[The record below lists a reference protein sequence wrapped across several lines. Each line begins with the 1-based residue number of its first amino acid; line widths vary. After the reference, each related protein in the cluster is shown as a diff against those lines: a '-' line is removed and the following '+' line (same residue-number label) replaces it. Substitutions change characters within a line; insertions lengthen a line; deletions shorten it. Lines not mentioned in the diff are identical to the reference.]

1 MKREG
6 VSRSLGDFYDKLK
19 GHKIL
24 NLRIEEN
31 FYFNYGKGLEANA
44 IEEVQDFWNYLKFR
58 NLQVNYEYTLSENFN
73 TSLLKITRK
82 CYV

>member
-44 IEEVQDFWNYLKFR
+44 TEEV
-58 NLQVNYEYTLSENFN
+58 
-73 TSLLKITRK
+73 
-82 CYV
+82 